1 MALTQYSTVVG
12 GRGGNRCEVRSGT
25 QLPDRWGG
33 GVLRDLRDREFFP
46 PQTKKARKRSAQ
58 VRFFLIFCTSSKL
71 RKNQGAERWK
81 VFYSLIFIYT
91 VKNPPVSEYSS
102 ESVRSVRKM
111 LENII
116 GEKIRQWVRWHSA
129 TSLHR
134 VTRHPPLKHE
144 MKELS
149 L

>member
-1 MALTQYSTVVG
+1 MPLLKVKTI
-12 GRGGNRCEVRSGT
+12 
-25 QLPDRWGG
+25 
-33 GVLRDLRDREFFP
+33 
-46 PQTKKARKRSAQ
+46 
-58 VRFFLIFCTSSKL
+58 FFLQFLTFCGKYMSIGVEPPLGEIAKMFFIFCTSSKL

-111 LENII
+111 RENII

-134 VTRHPPLKHE
+134 VNISQLQALLRLQFNTTDPQWSFPLETGRVSTRRI
-144 MKELS
+144 S
-149 L
+149 S